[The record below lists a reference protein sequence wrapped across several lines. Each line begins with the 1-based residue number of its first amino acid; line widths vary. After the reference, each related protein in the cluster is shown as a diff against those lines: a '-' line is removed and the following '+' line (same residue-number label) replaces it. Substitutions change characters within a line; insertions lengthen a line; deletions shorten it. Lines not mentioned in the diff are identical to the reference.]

1 MRIFELNISWM
12 YCVSRTKGSSLLCP
26 FRSGAH
32 KGNKKMILSLDEPVM
47 RLENG
52 QPRKTS
58 HLPAKTVKFV
68 AAPAKVTSKRK
79 KSNLSSPP
87 TQVEETS
94 FLFLG
99 TWWDALWRF
108 YAFLKSQATINEIF
122 HFKFPFTHSYAYT
135 GELTKNNDFLEK
147 YSI

>member
-1 MRIFELNISWM
+1 
-12 YCVSRTKGSSLLCP
+12 
-26 FRSGAH
+26 
-32 KGNKKMILSLDEPVM
+32 MILSLDEPVM
-47 RLENG
+47 RLETG

-68 AAPAKVTSKRK
+68 TASAKVTSKRK

-99 TWWDALWRF
+99 TW
-108 YAFLKSQATINEIF
+108 
-122 HFKFPFTHSYAYT
+122 
-135 GELTKNNDFLEK
+135 
-147 YSI
+147 